1 MIRRLDETDLEVL
14 IAIRREALVTDPRS
28 FTASPGSDPG
38 LDHEFVRASMAEKST
53 QAYLGAFDPDLIG
66 MAGVY
71 RYSKEK
77 ERHRAGVWGMYV
89 RPSHRGRGHGS
100 ALLAAA
106 IDFGRSLSGVTHL
119 CLCVSETAD
128 AAMHLYERFGFIT
141 WGREPAALK
150 VDGVLVD
157 VRHMVLALNEERRKT
172 DFRPRGAG
180 AGGSPN
186 FGPGA

>member
-1 MIRRLDETDLEVL
+1 MIRRLDETDLDVL

-28 FTASPGSDPG
+28 FTASPGSDLG
-38 LDHEFVRASMAEKST
+38 LDHEFVRASMAETST
-53 QAYLGAFDPDLIG
+53 QAYLGAFDPDVIG

-71 RYSKEK
+71 RYPKEK

-106 IDFGRSLSGVTHL
+106 IDFARSLSGVTHL

-128 AAMHLYERFGFIT
+128 AAMHLYERFGFVT
-141 WGREPAALK
+141 WGREPAGLE
-150 VDGVLVD
+150 VEGEVLT
-157 VRHMVLALNEERRKT
+157 VRHMALELDE
-172 DFRPRGAG
+172 DH
-180 AGGSPN
+180 
-186 FGPGA
+186 

>member
-1 MIRRLDETDLEVL
+1 MIRRLDEFDLDVL
-14 IAIRREALVTDPRS
+14 IDIRREALVVDPRS
-28 FTASPGSDPG
+28 FTASPGSDLG
-38 LDHEFVRASMAEKST
+38 LDHDFVRTSMAETST
-53 QAYLGAFDPDLIG
+53 QSYLGAFDPELIG

-106 IDFGRSLSGVTHL
+106 IDFARSLSGVTHL

-128 AAMHLYERFGFIT
+128 AAMHLYERFGFVT
-141 WGREPAALK
+141 WGREPAALR
-150 VDGVLVD
+150 VDGEMVD
-157 VRHMVLALNEERRKT
+157 VRHMVLTLNE
-172 DFRPRGAG
+172 D
-180 AGGSPN
+180 
-186 FGPGA
+186 